1 MDGCV
6 ADGEPLSAWA
16 FAPALPGEL
25 QARFSYGGGGLCL
38 APTLIFGPDVLFAH
52 MLIVAFRQNPH
63 LEARSCAG
71 ASGGGGARRGGAS
84 GGARG

>member
-1 MDGCV
+1 M
-6 ADGEPLSAWA
+6 
-16 FAPALPGEL
+16 
-25 QARFSYGGGGLCL
+25 CL

-71 ASGGGGARRGGAS
+71 AGGGGNVPVATPVQKTCIYGDIVVDLSMVALDLERLELGYR
-84 GGARG
+84 